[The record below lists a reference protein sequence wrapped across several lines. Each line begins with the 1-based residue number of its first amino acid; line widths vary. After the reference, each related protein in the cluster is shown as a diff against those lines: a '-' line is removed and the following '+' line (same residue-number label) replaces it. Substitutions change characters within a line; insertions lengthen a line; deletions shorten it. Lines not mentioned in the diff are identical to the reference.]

1 MRQDRKKRNM
11 GENTLL
17 LLLTIILLICL
28 YTVVLQEKH
37 RRIYLFQRY
46 TGSECNPQNRVQSVF
61 EERF

>member
-28 YTVVLQEKH
+28 YTVVLQAGFRKGTEEFTFSRDTQAANAIH
-37 RRIYLFQRY
+37 RILSNQF
-46 TGSECNPQNRVQSVF
+46 
-61 EERF
+61 